1 MGTFGRFLKSA
12 GLFLDKHRPEIL
24 TGVGIGG
31 MIGTV
36 VLAVRGTPKAV
47 LLLEERK
54 KEEGV
59 EKLTPLQTIET
70 AWKCYIPSAL
80 TGALSITCIIGGS
93 VIGYRRTAALAAA
106 CTIAE
111 NSLQTY
117 QQKVI
122 ETIGEKKEIALRDD
136 ICKEEI
142 AKNPVIE
149 KEVVLT
155 GCGNSLFT
163 IQCRED
169 IFALIWNTSERP

>member
-54 KEEGV
+54 KEENV

-80 TGALSITCIIGGS
+80 MIGWIS
-93 VIGYRRTAALAAA
+93 R
-106 CTIAE
+106 
-111 NSLQTY
+111 
-117 QQKVI
+117 
-122 ETIGEKKEIALRDD
+122 LRDLT
-136 ICKEEI
+136 EI
-142 AKNPVIE
+142 S
-149 KEVVLT
+149 
-155 GCGNSLFT
+155 G
-163 IQCRED
+163 
-169 IFALIWNTSERP
+169 ERKIRCMVRMPKT